1 MRQRYRLRPAGRQR
15 VSLTRRGGF
24 YTRSECARRC
34 IGYAR
39 TRTRPDAAMRLPV
52 SIVLVVALSTMAHA
66 QTSSP
71 PEPLWTNG
79 GEGRFGPDDPV
90 TFGAFR
96 ELAADASPGV
106 VRLRVRIEAGG
117 GLVPGRDLGQGE
129 GSGFVIH
136 EDGYIVTNAH
146 VIEDARSIE
155 VEFAD
160 GRSFDGEVVGIDTR
174 TDLALVLV
182 DADEPLP
189 IVALGDSESLRPGDW
204 VVAIG
209 APFGL
214 ETSVTAGI
222 VSALGR
228 TNQAPEGRE
237 LYEDFIQTDAPINP
251 GNSGGPL
258 LDINGHVVGVNTA
271 VNRSA
276 TGIGFAIPI
285 DMVKAILPQLAT
297 GRVERSWIGVR
308 LETLD
313 GDSARA
319 AGVEQR
325 EAARITAVIDGSPA
339 DVAGL
344 AEGDVVVRFDG
355 ESVANS
361 RELAWLASIAGVGRD
376 VDVQVLRG
384 GETVRLTVTPGRL
397 SSTDDESPKPGDSGT
412 RLGVRVTDLTPE
424 RAEALG
430 EADGSGVVVS
440 SVVVDSAAERAGLSE
455 GDVIIDVNGD
465 AVATSDAFVE
475 AVDELGVGDLVMLQ
489 VRRDG
494 ALVFVGFRIERD
506 DVTPGGGE

>member
-1 MRQRYRLRPAGRQR
+1 MW
-15 VSLTRRGGF
+15 LTRRGGDGV
-24 YTRSECARRC
+24 RSECDPRC
-34 IGYAR
+34 IGYGGICPEPEPAV
-39 TRTRPDAAMRLPV
+39 RLSPLFA
-52 SIVLVVALSTMAHA
+52 LVVVAV
-66 QTSSP
+66 TSSVALAQSTDP
-71 PEPLWTNG
+71 PDPLWTDG
-79 GEGRFGPDDPV
+79 GEGRFGPDDPI

-96 ELAADASPGV
+96 ELAAAASPGV
-106 VRLRVRIEAGG
+106 VRLRVRIESGG
-117 GLVPGRDLGQGE
+117 GLMPGRELGQGE

-136 EDGYIVTNAH
+136 EDGYVVTNAH
-146 VIEDARSIE
+146 VVEDARQIE

-160 GRSFDGEVVGIDTR
+160 GRSFEAELIGADER
-174 TDLALVLV
+174 TDLALVRV
-182 DADEPLP
+182 QSDEPLP
-189 IVALGDSESLRPGDW
+189 IVALGDSESLRAGDW

-297 GRVERSWIGVR
+297 GQVERSWIGVR

-313 GDSARA
+313 GDAARSV
-319 AGVEQR
+319 GLEQR
-325 EAARITAVIDGSPA
+325 EAARITDVIADSPA
-339 DVAGL
+339 DAAGL
-344 AEGDVVVRFDG
+344 DVGDVVVSFDG
-355 ESVANS
+355 EPVANS
-361 RELAWLASIAGVGRD
+361 RELAWLASIAGVGRT
-376 VDVQVLRG
+376 VEVVVLRG
-384 GETVRLTVTPGRL
+384 GDEVEITIVPGRL
-397 SSTDDESPKPGDSGT
+397 SSASADDEKPNDTGT
-412 RLGVRVTDLTPE
+412 RFGVRVVDLTPE

-430 EADGSGVVVS
+430 EADGSGVVVA
-440 SVVVDSAAERAGLSE
+440 SVVLDSAAERAGLSE
-455 GDVIIDVNGD
+455 GDVIVDVNGVAVASSEAFVD
-465 AVATSDAFVE
+465 AVDAI
-475 AVDELGVGDLVMLQ
+475 DIGDLVMLQ

-494 ALVFVGFRIERD
+494 AMVFVGFRIERD
-506 DVTPGGGE
+506 DLAPGGGD